1 MSEINTVQKFGEV
14 FTPQHVVD
22 KLLVDV
28 DYSNPELKFCE
39 PSFGDGRILLELKN
53 RLLEYHSEEHII
65 TNMLYGVEIQETW
78 FIAAVKLINPNGYE
92 HNFICASALNFEGL
106 FNPLKNWVGLF
117 DYVIGNPP
125 YNRNILKKSDVTS
138 IFWEPSG
145 YTTKLAYCCFVVLA
159 QYILKPNGEVRY
171 VMPCSFT
178 HNENTE
184 QFREFTKNNLNIDSM
199 ELLPQ
204 NVFEGIMIRTCI
216 FIATNKPQETDIS
229 LKRLWNGVEYETTT
243 FYNEYNE
250 IPLFI
255 GDVSKSIYTKVMEN
269 KNVLMAYKGWNG
281 VDSYAKGSSKDP
293 NKYQYQY
300 VDGMKKNC
308 PVIHST
314 MYPDKVKA
322 SVNKKKNNV
331 GVYERFHLKK
341 LLINEV
347 MFNSFEIKNH
357 IKYFIKDEHGK
368 FGSSPKHTVIVF
380 DDENMDEYIED
391 LRSPIAQMMLTIM
404 KDYNHNDSKLFRY
417 LPVGISQVKLTDEE
431 NELVNLFAET
441 STDNV
446 YSLEETVTEAP
457 KVS

>member
-1 MSEINTVQKFGEV
+1 MEEINTVQKFGEV

-92 HNFICASALNFEGL
+92 HNFVCASALNFEGL
-106 FNPLKNWVGLF
+106 FNPLKEWVGLF

-125 YNRNILKKSDVTS
+125 YNRNILKKEDVTS

-159 QYILKPNGEVRY
+159 EYILKPDGQIRY

-184 QFREFTKNNLNIDSM
+184 QFREFCKDKLNIKSM
-199 ELLPQ
+199 EILP
-204 NVFEGIMIRTCI
+204 NDVFDGIMIRTCV
-216 FIATNKPQETDIS
+216 FIAAKGSQHDDIQ
-229 LKRLWNGVEYETTT
+229 LKRLWNGKVYQTTT
-243 FYNEYNE
+243 FYNEHNE
-250 IPLFI
+250 IPLFL
-255 GDVSKSIYTKVMEN
+255 GDVSKSIYQKVMQN
-269 KNVLMAYKGWNG
+269 KNVLTAYKGWNG
-281 VDSYAKGSSKDP
+281 VDSYAKHSSKDP
-293 NKYQYQY
+293 QKYEYPY
-300 VDGMKKNC
+300 VDGLKKEPIIC
-308 PVIHST
+308 ST
-314 MYPDKVKA
+314 KYPDKVKA
-322 SVNKKKNNV
+322 KVNKKKNNV
-331 GVYERFHLKK
+331 GVYDRFHLKK

-347 MFNSFEIKNH
+347 MFNSFEINNH
-357 IKYFIKDEHGK
+357 IKYFIKDENGEY
-368 FGSSPKHTVIVF
+368 GASPKHTVIAMEDV
-380 DDENMDEYIED
+380 NMDEYIDD
-391 LRSPIAQMMLTIM
+391 LRSPIAQLMLTIM

-417 LPVGISQVKLTDEE
+417 LPHGISKTQLTEE
-431 NELVNLFAET
+431 EQSFVNLFSET
-441 STDNV
+441 PVDKI
-446 YSLEETVTEAP
+446 YSLQSAC
-457 KVS
+457 